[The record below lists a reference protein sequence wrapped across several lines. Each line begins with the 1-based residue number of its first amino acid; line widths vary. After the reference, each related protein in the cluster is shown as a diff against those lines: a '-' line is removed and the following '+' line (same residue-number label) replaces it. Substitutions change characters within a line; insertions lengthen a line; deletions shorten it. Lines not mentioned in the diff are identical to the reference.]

1 MLNDH
6 VSEELNVLS
15 LMARDDCIFYRFK
28 LRTHDQLY
36 LLSLLSQLMLLHMH
50 YVEKIYT
57 EKTACCDAVIELNCF
72 L

>member
-15 LMARDDCIFYRFK
+15 LMARDDCTFYRFK
-28 LRTHDQLY
+28 LRIHDQLY
-36 LLSLLSQLMLLHMH
+36 LLSQLMLLHMH

-57 EKTACCDAVIELNCF
+57 EKLLAVMQ
-72 L
+72 